1 MCYKCTL
8 VDIIDVPYRQ
18 LLHVSWYDINIETL
32 TNAWWPVKLPAIERE
47 YIINYTIL
55 YIDHMLPLKNKISSF
70 NKQNIQRFTFSN
82 VCVFRSSV
90 LLISVS

>member
-1 MCYKCTL
+1 MCYKCIL

-47 YIINYTIL
+47 YT
-55 YIDHMLPLKNKISSF
+55 
-70 NKQNIQRFTFSN
+70 NI
-82 VCVFRSSV
+82 
-90 LLISVS
+90 